1 MDTRE
6 GRGGGIFLTLTVL
19 VFMLVA
25 ITPINLYLLNPITHY
40 INIIIYE
47 RLNNNI
53 NNSQSLI
60 RIYIG
65 NKRILTET
73 IYTNKSFYKE
83 VFIQFLKVCSSL
95 YKESTS

>member
-1 MDTRE
+1 
-6 GRGGGIFLTLTVL
+6 
-19 VFMLVA
+19 MLVA

-65 NKRILTET
+65 NKRMLAET
-73 IYTNKSFYKE
+73 IEINLSRSK
-83 VFIQFLKVCSSL
+83 FLYNL
-95 YKESTS
+95 YKSVLIFIKNPHDKQYRWKDTLFEDKLLIW